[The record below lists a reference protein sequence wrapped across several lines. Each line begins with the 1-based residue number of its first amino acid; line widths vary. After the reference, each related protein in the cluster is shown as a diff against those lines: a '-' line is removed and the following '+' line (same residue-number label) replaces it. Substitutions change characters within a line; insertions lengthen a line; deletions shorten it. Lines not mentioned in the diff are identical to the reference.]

1 MAVSTTNVSSHY
13 LIRIVEY
20 HTTYGMACIWINL
33 ETRVWRRNMLTQQ
46 FLAEVCLKKSR
57 LHYWQTINAG
67 GTPAEGILGCPVIK
81 KTRPSHSDSLIQ
93 DISVAQAEA
102 SSNDELQHA
111 DYVVDATSLVC
122 SSALRISVQR
132 YTLLLNGW
140 GENRTEAQKA
150 RGERL
155 SLNVHLLINYFCMCT
170 HKA

>member
-13 LIRIVEY
+13 LFRIVKY
-20 HTTYGMACIWINL
+20 HTTYGMTCVWINL
-33 ETRVWRRNMLTQQ
+33 ETRVWHRNMLTQQ

-81 KTRPSHSDSLIQ
+81 KTRPSHSDSFIQ

-111 DYVVDATSLVC
+111 DRVVDATSLVS
-122 SSALRISVQR
+122 SSALRLSAAIH
-132 YTLLLNGW
+132 LALGW
-140 GENRTEAQKA
+140 LGDRTEAQKA

-155 SLNVHLLINYFCMCT
+155 SLNFHLIIN
-170 HKA
+170 